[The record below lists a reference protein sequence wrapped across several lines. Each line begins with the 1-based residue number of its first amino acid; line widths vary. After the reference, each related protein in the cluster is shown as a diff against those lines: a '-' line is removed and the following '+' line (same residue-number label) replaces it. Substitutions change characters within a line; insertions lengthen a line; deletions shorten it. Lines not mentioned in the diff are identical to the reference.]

1 MSRRTPKHRRPG
13 SMANSGIRHV
23 GLMVRDLEKSVEF
36 YQEVLGLDSSDR
48 KKGVA
53 RIRSGRDTL
62 VLHEM
67 RRGRSGFHFGF
78 RVDSPSKVDEWQAWL
93 RARNVIIYDDVR
105 EGKYSSIRIGDQYVR
120 LIGIVCGAKSE
131 YTWHD

>member
-1 MSRRTPKHRRPG
+1 MSRRTRKLRRAG

-23 GLMVRDLEKSVEF
+23 GLRVRDIEKSVEF
-36 YQEVLGLDSSDR
+36 YQEFLGLDSSEHR
-48 KKGVA
+48 KGVA

-78 RVDSPSKVDEWQAWL
+78 RVNSPSKIDEWQAWL
-93 RARNVIIYDDVR
+93 RARNMIIYDDVR
-105 EGKYSSIRIGDQYVR
+105 EEKYRSIKIRDPDGYSIEFVCDQR
-120 LIGIVCGAKSE
+120 AIAE
-131 YTWHD
+131 

>member
-1 MSRRTPKHRRPG
+1 MSRRTPKLRRPG

-23 GLMVRDLEKSVEF
+23 GLKVRDLEKSVEF
-36 YQEVLGLDSSDR
+36 YQEVLGLDSSER
-48 KKGVA
+48 RKGVA
-53 RIRSGRDTL
+53 RIRSGGDTL

-93 RARNVIIYDDVR
+93 RARKMIIYDDVT
-105 EGKYSSIRIGDQYVR
+105 EEKYRSIKIRDPDGY
-120 LIGIVCGAKSE
+120 LIEIVCDERAVAE
-131 YTWHD
+131 

>member
-1 MSRRTPKHRRPG
+1 MSRRTPKFRRPG

-23 GLMVRDLEKSVEF
+23 GLMVRDLGKSVEF
-36 YQEVLGLDSSDR
+36 YQEVLGLDSSER

-53 RIRSGRDTL
+53 LIRTGRDTL

-78 RVDSPSKVDEWQAWL
+78 RVDSASKVDEWQAWL
-93 RARNVIIYDDVR
+93 RARKMIIYDDVT
-105 EGKYSSIRIGDQYVR
+105 EEKYRSIKIRDPDGY
-120 LIGIVCGAKSE
+120 LIEIVCDERTIAE
-131 YTWHD
+131 